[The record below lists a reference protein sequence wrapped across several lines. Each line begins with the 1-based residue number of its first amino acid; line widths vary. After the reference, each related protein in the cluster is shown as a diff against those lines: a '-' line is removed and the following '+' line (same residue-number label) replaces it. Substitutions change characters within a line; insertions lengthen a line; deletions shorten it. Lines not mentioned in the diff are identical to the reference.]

1 MTGWSAASSVFVGV
15 APPGTGKVRWVA
27 LARRSGSDEVVLT
40 YSDFTQIGQWRAYT
54 VTWDGAKFQKAEA
67 ITGAAGLGRDTQAF
81 DAAYEDKS
89 GDLMIFASHSCCM
102 CFGAGVR
109 LAGTTA
115 FNGPSNDACGFWS
128 FVRLVPQRGGD
139 GIVLVGDEGDVAIW
153 SGAFF
158 YPTWGYWPGPTHSG
172 ITAWADAAW
181 VGSQPVAIAV
191 QRGWPDE
198 PPPGGV
204 GSILWTR
211 SSTGGTW
218 TQPLPVAVPGMKDV
232 TRVQLEAFPAED
244 RVIAALADSAKSL
257 WVATYDLSGWVVTN
271 SKAPVVKNQLAT
283 PDTRVFSIAIKQ

>member
-1 MTGWSAASSVFVGV
+1 VFSAI

-40 YSDFTQIGQWRAYT
+40 YSDFTPIGWSAYT

-89 GDLMIFASHSCCM
+89 GDLMIFASNSCCM
-102 CFGAGVR
+102 CFGAHVR
-109 LAGTTA
+109 LAGTATLD
-115 FNGPSNDACGFWS
+115 GPSNDACGFWS

-158 YPTWGYWPGPTHSG
+158 YPAAGYWPGPTHTG
-172 ITAWADAAW
+172 TPAWADAAW
-181 VGSQPVAIAV
+181 VGSQPVAIGV
-191 QRGWPDE
+191 QRGWPGE
-198 PPPGGV
+198 NPGGGV
-204 GSILWTR
+204 GTVHWIR

-218 TQPLPVAVPGMKDV
+218 QQPAPVAVAGMADV
-232 TRVQLEAFPAED
+232 TRVQLESFPAED
-244 RVIAALADSAKSL
+244 RVLAALADSAKSL
-257 WVATYDLSGWVVTN
+257 WVATYDMSGAWSVN
-271 SKAPVVKNQLAT
+271 STPVVNKQLAT